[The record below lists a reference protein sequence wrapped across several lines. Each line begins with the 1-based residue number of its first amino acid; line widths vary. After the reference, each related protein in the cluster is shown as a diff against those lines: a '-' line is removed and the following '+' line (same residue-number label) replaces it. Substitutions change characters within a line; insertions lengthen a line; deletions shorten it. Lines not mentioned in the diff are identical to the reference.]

1 MSTPS
6 GQNTC
11 KDQDLGSAQGLRS
24 KGSDSQARILC
35 EMILFQQ

>member
-1 MSTPS
+1 MSTQS

-11 KDQDLGSAQGLRS
+11 KGQDLGSAQGLRS
-24 KGSDSQARILC
+24 KASDSQASMLC